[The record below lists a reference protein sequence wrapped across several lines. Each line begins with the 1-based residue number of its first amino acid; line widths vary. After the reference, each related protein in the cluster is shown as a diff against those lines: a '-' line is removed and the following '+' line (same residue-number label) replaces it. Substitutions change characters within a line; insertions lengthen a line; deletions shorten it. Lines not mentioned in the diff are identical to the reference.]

1 MEFQII
7 SETNHSDSYHFYE
20 VLMQSGI
27 LSIDN
32 YKIKIATLKN
42 PEDGLCP
49 AEPNIWSRFYKI
61 FFFFF

>member
-32 YKIKIATLKN
+32 YKIKINSNFEK
-42 PEDGLCP
+42 P
-49 AEPNIWSRFYKI
+49 
-61 FFFFF
+61 